1 VDDRAAPDQGP
12 RTTAGRTLLD
22 AVPVPVLLVSDDGTL
37 AYANPAAAEALRAP
51 VGQPLVAELFEEP
64 QQGAAAEVIAHAL
77 GSGRWEGELTL
88 VGRDR
93 TTRPATL
100 AVTRLPQDAGGGVM
114 LVVEDLGGSKRR
126 ARRVAER
133 LTRLTRVT
141 AELLHADDLESVT
154 KVVIEHMADA
164 AGATVAS
171 LSVPL
176 DADTLRLLGIR
187 GGRVGVESRWQTF
200 PAAGTPAGEA
210 LLSREPVLLGGRDEI
225 ARRYPDLERA
235 AEGERSIL
243 SLPLLV
249 GDKAV
254 GVATLSFP
262 GRRSLDAAELEF
274 FRVLADTCAQ
284 AVDRVQ
290 ALVEAADR
298 ASKLRFLADATA
310 ELTRS
315 LDYEVTLTKV
325 ARLAVPWFADWCTIA
340 VALDGELRTL
350 AVAHVD
356 PAKVALAEEFERRFP
371 PDPTSSSGSYR
382 VFHSGRSELTPDIT
396 PEMIDAAVAHPDQR
410 ALLHELDL
418 RSAMSVPLKV
428 KDRVLGVV
436 TWVAGSTGRRYTVQ
450 DLAFGEDLAGRAAV
464 AIDNAQLHTELR
476 DMAMR
481 LQRAVLPA
489 ALPRVEG
496 WELAAHYSPS
506 GRLEAG
512 GDFYDVIRLD
522 DDRLVVFVGDVMG
535 RGVHAAAAMA
545 QMRASIRALVAV
557 DPRPEVVLR
566 KLDLLFE
573 TYDIEQLVTM
583 VYAVADPDRDV
594 VEVVNAGH
602 PVPLVRGVDGTV
614 RALPSTDE
622 LLLGAGNR
630 GRTSRVVGFGPGET
644 LLLFTDGLIER
655 RDEDI
660 DVGQRRLVDALAAEP
675 PHLAG
680 SLHATVLRLVDEV
693 RDRSRDDDLAVLAVR
708 RFPAR
713 RAVPGGLEVVG
724 AQE

>member
-1 VDDRAAPDQGP
+1 MDDPDTPAGGP
-12 RTTAGRTLLD
+12 RSPGERALLD
-22 AVPVPVLLVSDDGTL
+22 AVPVPVLLVDGDGRL
-37 AYANPAAAEALRAP
+37 AYANPAADTALRVP
-51 VGQPLVAELFEEP
+51 PGCSVVTELFQEP
-64 QQGAAAEVIAHAL
+64 EQGAAAEVLAHARA
-77 GSGRWEGELTL
+77 SGRWEGELAL

-93 TTRPATL
+93 TTRAATL
-100 AVTRLPQDAGGGVM
+100 VVTRVPETAGGGAMV
-114 LVVEDLGGSKRR
+114 VVEDLGGTKGR
-126 ARRVAER
+126 ARHVAER

-171 LSVPL
+171 MSVPL
-176 DADTLRLLGIR
+176 DEDTLRLLGIR
-187 GGRVGVESRWQTF
+187 GGREGVETRWQTF
-200 PAAGTPAGEA
+200 PARGTPAGEA
-210 LLSREPVLLGGRDEI
+210 LLSHEPVLLSGRDEI
-225 ARRYPDLERA
+225 QRRYPDLERA

-243 SLPLLV
+243 SLPLMV

-262 GRRSLDAAELEF
+262 GRRSLDVAELEF

-290 ALVEAADR
+290 ALTEASDR
-298 ASKLRFLADATA
+298 ASKLRFLADATE

-315 LDYEVTLTKV
+315 LDYEATLAKV
-325 ARLAVPWFADWCTIA
+325 ARLAVPWFADWCSIA
-340 VALDGELRTL
+340 LAVDGELHTL

-371 PDPTSSSGSYR
+371 ADPASSNGAYR
-382 VFHSGRSELTPDIT
+382 VFHSGKSELTPEIT
-396 PEMIDAAVAHPDQR
+396 PLMIDTLVPDPDQR
-410 ALLHELDL
+410 ELLHQLDL
-418 RSAMSVPLKV
+418 CSVMSVPLKT
-428 KDRVLGVV
+428 KDKVLGVI
-436 TWVAGSTGRRYTVQ
+436 TWVAGSTGRRYASQ
-450 DLAFGEDLAGRAAV
+450 DLSFAEDLARRAAV

-476 DMAMR
+476 EMAMR

-489 ALPRVEG
+489 ALPDVVG

-506 GRLEAG
+506 GRLDAG
-512 GDFYDVIRLD
+512 GDFYDVIRLGD
-522 DDRLVVFVGDVMG
+522 GRLVVFVGDVMG

-557 DPRPEVVLR
+557 DPTPDVVVH

-573 TYDIEQLVTM
+573 TYDIDQLVTM
-583 VYAVADPDRDV
+583 VYAVADPARHE

-602 PVPLVRGVDGTV
+602 PVPLVRGADGSV
-614 RALPSTDE
+614 RALPSTDD
-622 LLLGAGNR
+622 LLLGAGNV
-630 GRTSRVVGFGPGET
+630 GRTSTVVPFLPGDT

-660 DVGQRRLVDALAAEP
+660 DVGQQRLTDALAGAQDD
-675 PHLAG
+675 G
-680 SLHATVLRLVDEV
+680 TLHATLLRLVDEV
-693 RDRSRDDDLAVLAVR
+693 RDRTRDDDLAVLAVR
-708 RFPAR
+708 RAPA
-713 RAVPGGLEVVG
+713 
-724 AQE
+724 